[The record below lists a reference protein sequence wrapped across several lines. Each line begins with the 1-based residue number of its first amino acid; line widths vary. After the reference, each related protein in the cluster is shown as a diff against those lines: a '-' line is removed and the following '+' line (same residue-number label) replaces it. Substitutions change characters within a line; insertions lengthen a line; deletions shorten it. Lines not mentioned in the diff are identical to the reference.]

1 MRAAHHTPMI
11 TKSTVAS
18 VTSGSTSVN
27 AKEIAT
33 NTSCEA
39 YDHAPRVPW
48 MYPCSS
54 SGKRSRYACRGIVES
69 SVVANRIAPVA
80 TETTHT

>member
-18 VTSGSTSVN
+18 VTSGTTSVK

-54 SGKRSRYACRGIVES
+54 SGKRSRYACRGIVCT
-69 SVVANRIAPVA
+69 SVKPTRSADDAA
-80 TETTHT
+80 ETAHT

>member
-1 MRAAHHTPMI
+1 MI

-18 VTSGSTSVN
+18 VTSGTTSVN

-33 NTSCEA
+33 KTSCEA

-54 SGKRSRYACRGIVES
+54 SGKRSRYAWRGIVER
-69 SVVANRIAPVA
+69 SVVTARSAPAA